1 MQPDRL
7 ITHSVAA
14 LTLSL
19 ACLAVLCGCGKR
31 LDKWERLRPPVYP
44 AGGRVLVDGQP
55 DAGVLVMFESS
66 EHPLVASGLCD
77 SSGAFTLQTFGPG
90 DGAVGGGHRVR
101 IEKWVN
107 KDPQAAAPVEVNVLP
122 EIYSI
127 PEKSGL
133 TAAVDPKSR
142 NQFEFDLQTK
152 GKRR

>member
-1 MQPDRL
+1 MQSDRL
-7 ITHSVAA
+7 ITWPLAP
-14 LTLSL
+14 LILSL
-19 ACLAVLCGCGKR
+19 ACVAVLCGCGKR

-55 DAGVLVMFESS
+55 DAGVLVMFEST

-77 SSGAFTLQTFGPG
+77 SSGAFTLQTFSPG

-107 KDPQAAAPVEVNVLP
+107 KNPQAGAPVEVNVLP
-122 EIYSI
+122 EIYAM

-133 TAAVDPKSR
+133 TATVDPKGR
-142 NQFEFDLQTK
+142 NQFEFGVQTK
-152 GKRR
+152 GKR